1 MKKTLITVAS
11 LAAIGIGVITA
22 HDFCLIGSAKQ
33 AVDRAYLEIDGP
45 PTKTM
50 MTALERDADTLA
62 KYADSVWCFGREK
75 IGNAA
80 SEIAGH
86 TGTLSAMIES
96 LKTYKEAGLD
106 DLCESA
112 LLDYEAEQ
120 RNVIRRLDYI
130 RRSM

>member
-1 MKKTLITVAS
+1 
-11 LAAIGIGVITA
+11 
-22 HDFCLIGSAKQ
+22 
-33 AVDRAYLEIDGP
+33 
-45 PTKTM
+45 M

-62 KYADSVWCFGREK
+62 KYADSVWCFGCEK